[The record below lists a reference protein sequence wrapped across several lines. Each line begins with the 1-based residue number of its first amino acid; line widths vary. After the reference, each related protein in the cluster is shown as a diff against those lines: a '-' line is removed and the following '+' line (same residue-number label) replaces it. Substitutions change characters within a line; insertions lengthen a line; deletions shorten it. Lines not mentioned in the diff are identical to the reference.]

1 MQSSGLIA
9 VVQIVFPIWLLF
21 VIAGASLAAAGFIYW
36 WRQRPTVRSHDGNL
50 LLTALNNMTQGVLLV
65 DDKERLLVCNAQY
78 IAMYG
83 LSPEVVKPG
92 CTLRDLIQNRIQTG
106 SLDLDPEK
114 YRSEILESVGLGE
127 SMSRIVETPDGRA
140 VSVVNRPVAGGRF
153 WIGTHD
159 DITERIL
166 AERKGAALEEQER
179 RRDALEAEISAFREN
194 AAAVLAT
201 VNESTAGLKAIALAL
216 SRSSGETSQRA
227 ADAVHTS
234 NSASAGMTAVAGA
247 AEELIASIAE
257 INRQISLAAD
267 LVSNS
272 VEEAQ
277 ATNDQIASLNT
288 TVQEIGDVVGLIRN
302 IAGQTNL
309 LALNATIEA
318 ARAGEAGRGFAVVAQ
333 EVKSLAVQTATATE
347 KIAGQ
352 IEAVQNS
359 TRFTVEAIRRNTDH
373 MLEIDGYTSAV
384 ARSLEQQNNATDEI
398 SINVSSAAGSA
409 KSVVSVLDVVTGAVG
424 ETRNAAAEV
433 LKASESV
440 EAAAS
445 GLQRRIEDFL
455 GRVAV

>member
-1 MQSSGLIA
+1 MIQFS
-9 VVQIVFPIWLLF
+9 VPIWLLF
-21 VIAGASLAAAGFIYW
+21 VVAGAALAGAGFAYW
-36 WRQRPTVRSHDGNL
+36 WRRRPAVRSHDGNL
-50 LLTALNNMTQGVLLV
+50 LLTALNNMTQGVVLV

-83 LSPEVVKPG
+83 LSPEIVKPG
-92 CTLRDLIQNRIQTG
+92 CTLRDLIKNRIETS

-114 YRSEILESVGLGE
+114 YRTEILESVGLGQA
-127 SMSRIVETPDGRA
+127 MSRIVETPDGRA
-140 VSVVNRPVAGGRF
+140 VSVVNRPVANGRF

-159 DITERIL
+159 DITERIQ
-166 AERKGAALEEQER
+166 AERKGAALMEQER
-179 RRDALEAEISAFREN
+179 RRLAIEEEIDAFRED

-201 VNESTAGLKAIALAL
+201 VNGSTAALKAIALAL
-216 SRSSGETSQRA
+216 SKSSGETSDRA
-227 ADAVHTS
+227 AGALQTS
-234 NSASAGMTAVAGA
+234 NGAAASMTAAAGA
-247 AEELIASIAE
+247 AEQLLASIAE
-257 INRQISLAAD
+257 INRQINQAAD
-267 LVSNS
+267 LVSHS

-277 ATNDQIASLNT
+277 ATNDQIASLNA

-333 EVKSLAVQTATATE
+333 EVKSLAVQTANATE

-359 TRFTVEAIRRNTDH
+359 TRFAVEAIRRNTDH

-384 ARSLEQQNNATDEI
+384 ARSLEQQNSATDEI
-398 SINVSSAAGSA
+398 SSNVASAAGGA
-409 KSVVSVLDVVTGAVG
+409 KGMMGVLDEVTAAVG
-424 ETRNAAAEV
+424 ETRNAAAKV
-433 LKASESV
+433 LEASESV
-440 EAAAS
+440 EAAAA